1 MSATGKRL
9 LAGAVLILLVSPVL
23 GLKAVEAIA
32 DRRARVVAQTE
43 AGATQQETVINIA
56 RWTATGFKPNK
67 ADLPWY
73 RRYDFLL
80 SHRLLPAFL
89 RVPRG
94 TTDLFYLDGW
104 CNSLSSVLTRVYAA
118 AGLKA
123 VQHDLI
129 SPSAG
134 GHSAVSV
141 KLNGGWVY
149 IDPFLGAAFA
159 EKGRLLSLSR
169 LQELVK
175 NGHDPREFLVTLRD
189 GPRLRIYDQLDRVA
203 HAREGERLM
212 ANILLPLAGGRLT
225 IGELDG
231 RWKDVQGMGSK
242 LGLTSYLHALGPRY
256 NRNFSFRFTA
266 NPAEAPRGF
275 RIVFHLTEAPD
286 PDHLPESNL
295 PAILGERTLAYET
308 GHPGEGVRL
317 SYKNMGWS
325 LKRLLKGR
333 SWYEVDMI
341 EVERL

>member
-1 MSATGKRL
+1 MTGRRL
-9 LAGAVLILLVSPVL
+9 LAGTVLILLLSPVA
-23 GLKAVEAIA
+23 GLKVVENIA
-32 DRRARVVAQTE
+32 DRRAQDLAQTL
-43 AGATQQETVINIA
+43 AGATRQETVLNVA
-56 RWTATGFKPNK
+56 RWTAVEFARGKI
-67 ADLPWY
+67 DLPWY

-80 SHRLLPAFL
+80 SHRLMPEFL

-104 CNSLSSVLTRVYAA
+104 CNSMSGILTRVYAE
-118 AGLKA
+118 AGLDA

-141 KLNGGWVY
+141 QLDGRWAY
-149 IDPFLGAAFA
+149 IDPFMGAAFA

-169 LQELVK
+169 LQALAK
-175 NGHDPREFLVTLRD
+175 RGHDPREYLIPLRKK
-189 GPRLRIYDQLDRVA
+189 PRLILYDQLKRVA
-203 HAREGERLM
+203 HAREGERLE
-212 ANILLPLAGGRLT
+212 ATIELPLAGGRVAV
-225 IGELDG
+225 G
-231 RWKDVQGMGSK
+231 RLNGQWKDVRNSGPK

-256 NRNFSFRFTA
+256 NRNFFFRFIA
-266 NPAEAPRGF
+266 DPAEAPGGF

-286 PDHLPESNL
+286 PDHLPESNV
-295 PAILGERTLAYET
+295 PAILGEKTVAYET
-308 GHPGEGVRL
+308 GNSREGIRL

-341 EVERL
+341 EIERL